1 MNIIHQ
7 QREHI
12 LENNNVGK
20 TELRDVLVNTNKRIE
35 RIEFKESLHG
45 DLDFSILKEF
55 GFGLVEEVVINKGDV
70 TSVTNLPEGLKKFTC
85 NHNLLFELEN
95 LPKTIE
101 EINVNNNYIEVLEL
115 DYLKNLQVLHCS
127 SNRIPKLEK
136 LPTSLKE
143 LRCENSTVLESLHL
157 GNTKSLQVLH
167 ISNTSV
173 HIIYEFPDG
182 VIDFVMENT
191 PSIEFRN
198 AETTISLNAAKKEDD
213 EQRHK
218 NYVDTLNE
226 YFKIKS
232 NYEKELSKLKRK
244 VYKKAPT
251 KKMGRMA
258 VLSVKASCIK
268 CQRPVGTTFGIKDNK
283 YIALCGDPQNPC
295 SLDIQIFNSFMP
307 SFRVFF
313 QDYKDQIEQ
322 SKQKIICDKL
332 DGLFSYITEEESIRI
347 FNDEINTYNEITKMY
362 EDFLKIYNNNYDND
376 LTKALVIKKNESIF
390 KLIESIK
397 SLLAEYKKTD
407 NIEFLKQAVRV
418 QVDQINAE
426 ARNLRMLK
434 YEVME
439 MDHRLPVVPNEK
451 SMIIL
456 DNECQLDIQTKKDS
470 DVLEHILVQRP
481 VELSKMEYLTDEPP
495 SVIKFVK

>member
-1 MNIIHQ
+1 MNIINQ

-12 LENNNVGK
+12 LENNNIGK
-20 TELRDVLVNTNKRIE
+20 TELRDVLINTNKRIE
-35 RIEFKESLHG
+35 RLEFKESLHG
-45 DLDFSILKEF
+45 DLDFSILKEY
-55 GFGLVEEVVINKGDV
+55 GFGLVEEIVIHKGDV

-95 LPKTIE
+95 LPKSIE

-143 LRCENSTVLESLHL
+143 LKCENSTILESLHL

-182 VIDFVMENT
+182 VTDFVMDNT
-191 PSIEFRN
+191 PSIEFRD

-213 EQRHK
+213 EQRRK
-218 NYVDTLNE
+218 NYLDSLHE
-226 YFKIKS
+226 YFKMKS

-244 VYKKAPT
+244 VYKKAST
-251 KKMGRMA
+251 KKMGRLA
-258 VLSVKASCIK
+258 VLSVKPSCIK
-268 CQRPVGTTFGIKDNK
+268 CKRPVGTTFGIKDNK
-283 YIALCGDPQNPC
+283 HIALCGDSQNPC
-295 SLDIQIFNSFMP
+295 NLDIQIYNSFMP
-307 SFRVFF
+307 NFRSFF
-313 QDYKDQIEQ
+313 QDYNDQIEQ

-332 DGLFSYITEEESIRI
+332 DGLFSYITEDESIRV
-347 FNDEINTYNEITKMY
+347 FNEEINTYNQITKYY
-362 EDFLKIYNNNYDND
+362 EDFLKIYNNIYDND
-376 LTKALVIKKNESIF
+376 LTKTLIIKKNESIF

-418 QVDQINAE
+418 QYQINTE

-451 SMIIL
+451 STIVL
-456 DNECQLDIQTKKDS
+456 DNECQLDIKTKKDS

-481 VELSKMEYLTDEPP
+481 VELSKMEYLDDEPP
-495 SVIKFVK
+495 SVIKFVI